1 MKIKF
6 TTIAEMLTTAADL
19 QKPLSEI
26 VLQYEAQRSERDSRE
41 VWDNMKNS
49 LEVMREAVTQGLA
62 QTEKSFS
69 GLVGGDANRL
79 IKRVQ
84 ADICLTGAVSAQAA
98 AYALA
103 VNEVNAAMGKV
114 VACPTAGSCGILPGA
129 LLAAGEVVGADDDTL
144 IRGLF
149 TAAGIGMIIAENA
162 SIAGA
167 IGGCQAECGSAAA
180 MAAGAITE
188 MAGGTPQQVSD
199 ALALA
204 LKNLLG
210 LVCDPVA
217 GLVEVPCVKRNAF
230 GAAHA
235 LLAAEMALAGIKS
248 VIPADEVIS
257 AMHQIGTS
265 LPKSLRETSEG
276 GLAQTPTALRI
287 TERLQAGKPAVN
299 I

>member
-1 MKIKF
+1 MKTF
-6 TTIAEMLTTAADL
+6 TKISELLAIAAES
-19 QKPLSEI
+19 QQPLSEI
-26 VLQYEAQRSERDSRE
+26 VWQYEAEHSQRPPQE
-41 VWDNMKNS
+41 VWNEMRTA
-49 LEVMREAVTQGLA
+49 LTVMREAVQTGLR
-62 QTEKSFS
+62 QTAKSFS

-79 IKRVQ
+79 AKWL
-84 ADICLTGAVSAQAA
+84 AENACLGGIASGRAA

-103 VNEVNAAMGKV
+103 VSEVNANMGKV

-129 LLAAGEVVGADDDTL
+129 MLAAAECLNSDEDTL
-144 IRGLF
+144 VRGMF

-180 MAAGAITE
+180 MAAGAVVEI
-188 MAGGTPQQVSD
+188 AGGTPKQVGE

-235 LLAAEMALAGIKS
+235 LLAAEMALAGIES
-248 VIPADEVIS
+248 VIPADEVID
-257 AMHQIGTS
+257 AMHQIGLS
-265 LPKSLRETSEG
+265 IPRSLRETSEG
-276 GLAQTPTALRI
+276 GLAKTPTAKLI
-287 TERLQAGKPAVN
+287 TERLLSS
-299 I
+299 

>member
-1 MKIKF
+1 MKTF
-6 TTIAEMLTTAADL
+6 TTISELLSIATEL
-19 QKPLSEI
+19 QQPLSEI
-26 VLQYEAQRSERDSRE
+26 IWQYEAERNQRQPQDIWNEMRTAL
-41 VWDNMKNS
+41 K
-49 LEVMREAVTQGLA
+49 VMREAVEKGLH
-62 QTEKSFS
+62 QTDKSFS
-69 GLVGGDANRL
+69 GLVGGDASRMAQRL
-79 IKRVQ
+79 SENS
-84 ADICLTGAVSAQAA
+84 CLGSTTSARAA

-103 VNEVNAAMGKV
+103 VSEVNANMGKV

-129 LLAAGEVVGADDDTL
+129 MLAAAECLHCDEDTL

-180 MAAGAITE
+180 MAAGAIVE
-188 MAGGTPQQVSD
+188 IAGGTPQQVSE

-235 LLAAEMALAGIKS
+235 LLAAEMALAGIES
-248 VIPADEVIS
+248 AIPADEVIDT
-257 AMHQIGTS
+257 MYQIG
-265 LPKSLRETSEG
+265 LAIPKSLRETSEG
-276 GLAQTPTALRI
+276 GLAKTPTAQRI
-287 TERLQAGKPAVN
+287 TERLLN
-299 I
+299 S

>member
-6 TTIAEMLTTAADL
+6 NTIEQMLTLAANIN
-19 QKPLSEI
+19 KPLSEV
-26 VLQYEAQRSERDSRE
+26 VLQFEAQRSEKDPNE
-41 VWDNMKNS
+41 IWANMKNS

-62 QTEKSFS
+62 KTEKSFS

-79 IKRVQ
+79 IKRSKSS
-84 ADICLTGAVSAQAA
+84 ACLTGAVSGQAA

-129 LLAAGEVVGADDDTL
+129 LLAAGEVLEADDDKL

-149 TAAGIGMIIAENA
+149 TAAGIGMVIAENA

-248 VIPADEVIS
+248 VIPADEVII
-257 AMHQIGTS
+257 AMHQIGLS
-265 LPKSLRETSEG
+265 LPRSLRETSEG
-276 GLAQTPTALRI
+276 GLAQTPTALLI
-287 TERLQAGKPAVN
+287 TERLQAGKPAV
-299 I
+299 